1 MSIFGLGKKK
11 DDGSNSNFSGKNGN
25 EPSESQD
32 NLSLIEEKKDMIKGI
47 EDLSETSV

>member
-32 NLSLIEEKKDMIKGI
+32 NLSLIEEKII
-47 EDLSETSV
+47 INVLTSYL